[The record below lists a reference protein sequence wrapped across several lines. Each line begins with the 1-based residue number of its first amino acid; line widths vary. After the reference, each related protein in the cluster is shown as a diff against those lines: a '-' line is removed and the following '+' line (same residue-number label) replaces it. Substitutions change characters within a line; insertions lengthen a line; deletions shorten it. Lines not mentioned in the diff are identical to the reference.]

1 MYVGDYV
8 LLGYGTGAVMGVP
21 AHDERDFD
29 FAKKHGLSIRSSI
42 SPLTTSDSDFPSL
55 TCSFDLNKDK
65 IWNLDPKIFNIER
78 SPNIIWTSSTSRII
92 SKRKNMLL
100 EDLLS
105 IWIEWDLKIFKNEY
119 WFIVNCEDFFYKN
132 RYLVEKFFSKKYKFE
147 SEENFTDFVENF
159 LENPQTIDAIEI
171 FQIWLTEQG
180 LGGKKTN
187 YKIQD
192 WVFSRQRYW
201 GEPFPIIFSEGKT
214 IALDESDLP
223 LLLPDVD
230 HYEPTGTEEGPLA
243 EVGEWVNTTTADG
256 KPARRETNT
265 MPGWAGSSWYWLRYM
280 DPRNNDAFVWKDAE
294 AYWQNV
300 DTYVG
305 GAEHVTRH
313 IIYARFW
320 QKFLYDLGMVSKDE
334 PFQRYQKV
342 GLIMAEDGRKM
353 SKRRGNVINPDD
365 VIAEYG
371 ADVLRTYEMF
381 MGPFD
386 QAIAWNTQGMKG
398 VKKFLDKIIALWDK
412 VDLKKEDENP
422 EIETL
427 VHQTIKKLTVEID
440 EFKFNTSISQLMI
453 LVNKLGE
460 QDQISRPTF
469 ENLVLMFSPFAPHLA
484 EEFWERLGND
494 FSIFTK
500 GSWPKFDEKKLISS
514 IITLPVQINGKM
526 RGTLQVSPNASQDE
540 ILDLIRQD
548 EKLVSYLTG
557 EIKKCILVPGKI
569 INIIV

>member
-1 MYVGDYV
+1 M
-8 LLGYGTGAVMGVP
+8 
-21 AHDERDFD
+21 
-29 FAKKHGLSIRSSI
+29 
-42 SPLTTSDSDFPSL
+42 
-55 TCSFDLNKDK
+55 
-65 IWNLDPKIFNIER
+65 
-78 SPNIIWTSSTSRII
+78 
-92 SKRKNMLL
+92 
-100 EDLLS
+100 
-105 IWIEWDLKIFKNEY
+105 
-119 WFIVNCEDFFYKN
+119 
-132 RYLVEKFFSKKYKFE
+132 
-147 SEENFTDFVENF
+147 
-159 LENPQTIDAIEI
+159 
-171 FQIWLTEQG
+171 
-180 LGGKKTN
+180 
-187 YKIQD
+187 
-192 WVFSRQRYW
+192 
-201 GEPFPIIFSEGKT
+201 
-214 IALDESDLP
+214 
-223 LLLPDVD
+223 
-230 HYEPTGTEEGPLA
+230 
-243 EVGEWVNTTTADG
+243 
-256 KPARRETNT
+256 
-265 MPGWAGSSWYWLRYM
+265 
-280 DPRNNDAFVWKDAE
+280 
-294 AYWQNV
+294 
-300 DTYVG
+300 
-305 GAEHVTRH
+305 TRH

-412 VDLKKEDENP
+412 VDLQKEDENP

-427 VHQTIKKLTVEID
+427 VHQTIKKLKVEID

-453 LVNKLGE
+453 LVNKLGD

-469 ENLVLMFSPFAPHLA
+469 ENLVLMLSPFAPHLA

-526 RGTLQVSPNASQDE
+526 RGTLHVSPSASQDE
-540 ILDLIRQD
+540 ILDLIKQD